1 METIILIN
9 DEDRKEGFFTVST
22 SKITDFQ
29 KLCRRIGGED
39 KLISLETCTQARKI
53 TEWICKVPIE
63 FFNTTNFSI
72 GKKRQVN
79 LSPEQKAVMAERL
92 KEARKKI

>member
-1 METIILIN
+1 METIILLN
-9 DEDRKEGFFTVST
+9 DDDAKEGHFTVST
-22 SKITDFQ
+22 SKLKHFEKI
-29 KLCRRIGGED
+29 CRRIGGQQN
-39 KLISLETCTQARKI
+39 LLSLETSTHNGKI

-79 LSPEQKAVMAERL
+79 LSAEQKAVMAERL
-92 KEARKKI
+92 KEARKK